1 MNKMTRRSFGKAILG
16 MGVMA
21 LVPFNLFRQ
30 IFKKQINDIP
40 KGVTTKT
47 KLRDGE
53 RIRIIKVHYS
63 ADPAKSPDTEEGR
76 KWLANE
82 LKNYAGGLNDPIWRR
97 EMEVEYA

>member
-30 IFKKQINDIP
+30 
-40 KGVTTKT
+40 
-47 KLRDGE
+47 
-53 RIRIIKVHYS
+53 IIKVHYS

-97 EMEVEYA
+97 EMEHA